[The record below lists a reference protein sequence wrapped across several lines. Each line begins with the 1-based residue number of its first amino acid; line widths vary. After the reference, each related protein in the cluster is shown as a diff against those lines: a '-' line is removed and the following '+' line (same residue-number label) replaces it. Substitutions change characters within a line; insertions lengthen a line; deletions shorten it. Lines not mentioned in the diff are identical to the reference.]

1 MKQPQCNIRRGGRTL
16 RLVAGLFFVG
26 DGIFMAMVDM
36 PGSDVGSRLF
46 QAFFILAG
54 LFMIYEGA
62 VGWCAMKAILERKKG
77 A

>member
-26 DGIFMAMVDM
+26 DGIFMAIYDM
-36 PGSDVGSRLF
+36 PGAGIGSRLF

-62 VGWCAMKAILERKKG
+62 VGWCAMKALMERKKG

>member
-62 VGWCAMKAILERKKG
+62 VGWCAMKAIMERKKG